1 MQSSSPVFAPIL
13 WGLLG
18 LAGVSLVLLTA
29 GFTLLLG
36 TTSHRNVALP
46 LVWIGAKT
54 GDELCMCT
62 KPDGEIGRAHV

>member
-46 LVWIGAKT
+46 LVWIGAT
-54 GDELCMCT
+54 VLVVAATVLTLLFNQG
-62 KPDGEIGRAHV
+62 

>member
-46 LVWIGAKT
+46 LVWIGAT
-54 GDELCMCT
+54 VQVVAATVLTLLFNQG
-62 KPDGEIGRAHV
+62 